1 MTNRNPQAP
10 ANVQTN
16 TRKGQKGNSR
26 TVPTSAEVVQFCRNY
41 DLNAEIVGGWVW
53 VSFEEAPDEA
63 MRQTL
68 KDFGFRYSPRR
79 KKWAHNCG
87 GPTKSARL
95 SNPWE
100 KYDHFPV
107 SGPAWKA
114 AAV

>member
-1 MTNRNPQAP
+1 MNRNPYAQAGT
-10 ANVQTN
+10 ATKTN
-16 TRKGQKGNSR
+16 TEKGTSGNSR
-26 TVPTSAEVVQFCRNY
+26 TVPTSAEVVQFCRQY
-41 DLNAEIVGGWVW
+41 DLEAEIVGGWVW

-63 MRQTL
+63 LRQTM
-68 KDFGFRYSPRR
+68 KDFGFRWSPRR

-107 SGPAWKA
+107 SGAAWKA
-114 AAV
+114 SL

>member
-1 MTNRNPQAP
+1 MVNRNPQAP

-16 TRKGQKGNSR
+16 TRTGEKGNSR
-26 TVPTSAEVVQFCRNY
+26 TAATSAAVVEFCRSY

-53 VSFEEAPDEA
+53 VTFETVPDAA
-63 MRQTL
+63 MRQLL

-87 GPTKSARL
+87 GPTKSARF

-107 SGPAWKA
+107 SGSGWKA